1 MEARQRPGR
10 VSSTGSW
17 LIDVGKAAC
26 PAPLPSP
33 AEDRQWAYEVKC
45 DGVRAVAY
53 LQHGQ
58 LRVMSRTDR
67 DITRRYPELAPLA
80 TSLRGEAVVLDGE
93 LVSLDAEGRPSF
105 GRLQHRMQA
114 VDQTE
119 IRRLVGRYP
128 VTYMIFDLL
137 YAGAESLLGQPY
149 VERRTRLNQLN
160 PTGPA
165 WQTPPYWTGGG
176 ADILAATAEQ
186 GLEGI
191 IAKRTT
197 STYQPGRRS
206 PAWRKIKNI
215 RTVDVLI
222 GGWSPGSGHRT
233 GTIGSLLVGVSTADG
248 LAYIGNVGTGF
259 SDAALRDL
267 HARLTALET
276 PTSPFNA
283 VPVPQ
288 EFARFARWV
297 RPELGGEVAYAEI
310 GLEGR
315 LRHPRWRGRRGR

>member
-1 MEARQRPGR
+1 MLA
-10 VSSTGSW
+10 T
-17 LIDVGKAAC
+17 
-26 PAPLPSP
+26 PAPMPSA
-33 AEDRQWAYEVKC
+33 AEDQQWAYEVKW

-53 LQHGQ
+53 LQDGQ
-58 LRVMSRTDR
+58 LRLMSRTDR
-67 DITRRYPELAPLA
+67 DITRRYPELAALA
-80 TSLRGEAVVLDGE
+80 TSLRAEAVVLDGE

-105 GRLQHRMQA
+105 GRLQHRMHA
-114 VDQTE
+114 VDPAE

-137 YAGAESLLGQPY
+137 HADGQSLLGQPY
-149 VERRTRLNQLN
+149 VERRSRLNELS

-165 WQTPPYWTGGG
+165 WQTPPSWTGGG
-176 ADILAATAEQ
+176 PDILAATAEQ

-191 IAKRTT
+191 IAKRTI

-206 PAWRKIKNI
+206 PSWRKIKNI
-215 RTVDVLI
+215 RTVEVLI
-222 GGWSPGSGHRT
+222 GGWTPGRGRRT

-259 SDAALRDL
+259 TDAALRDL
-267 HARLTALET
+267 LGRLTALEI
-276 PTSPFNA
+276 PNSPFDV
-283 VPVPQ
+283 VPVPH

-315 LRHPRWRGRRGR
+315 LRHPRWRGLRR

>member
-1 MEARQRPGR
+1 MGQPRNPGAGSRVPVLIRPMLA
-10 VSSTGSW
+10 T
-17 LIDVGKAAC
+17 

-33 AEDRQWAYEVKC
+33 AEDSQWAYEVKW

-53 LQHGQ
+53 LQDGQ
-58 LRVMSRTDR
+58 LRLMSRTDR
-67 DITRRYPELAPLA
+67 DITRRYPELAALA
-80 TSLRGEAVVLDGE
+80 GSLPDQAVVLDGE

-105 GRLQHRMQA
+105 GRLQHRMHA
-114 VDQTE
+114 VDQAE
-119 IRRLVGRYP
+119 IRRLIGRYP

-137 YAGAESLLGQPY
+137 HAGGQSLLGQPY
-149 VERRTRLNQLN
+149 VERRSRLTQLN

-165 WQTPPYWTGGG
+165 WQTPPSWIGGG
-176 ADILAATAEQ
+176 PDLLAATAEQ

-191 IAKRTT
+191 IAKRIA

-206 PAWRKIKNI
+206 PSWRKIKNI
-215 RTVDVLI
+215 RTVEVLI
-222 GGWSPGSGHRT
+222 GGWSPGGGRRT

-259 SDAALRDL
+259 TDAVLREL
-267 HARLTALET
+267 HARLQQLEI
-276 PTSPFNA
+276 PTSPFDA
-283 VPVPQ
+283 VPVPD

-297 RPELGGEVAYAEI
+297 RPELVGEVAYAEI

-315 LRHPRWRGRRGR
+315 LRRPRWRGLRQS